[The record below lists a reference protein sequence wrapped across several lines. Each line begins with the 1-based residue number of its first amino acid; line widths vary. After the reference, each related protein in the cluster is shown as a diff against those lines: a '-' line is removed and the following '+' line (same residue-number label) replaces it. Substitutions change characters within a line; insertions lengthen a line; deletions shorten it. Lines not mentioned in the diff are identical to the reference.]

1 MRVGL
6 WRLVA
11 CAVVLATAVAG
22 AEPAEP
28 MPAPAVPDVKGT
40 DTTAER
46 AKLQAELL
54 ALLKRMS
61 ANPSPPMPSPVPPT
75 AVAPPKAKADPDAK
89 SLDPVRE
96 AMNLF
101 RDNDFE
107 LARQIFQRIDPTTLP
122 TKEDRVF
129 VRYMVACC
137 HRRQGRVAEA
147 EVIYREVANNRDD
160 EFLAG
165 YAQQQLSL
173 IGSERELQAQLEQ
186 LRSRAK
192 SK

>member
-11 CAVVLATAVAG
+11 CAAVLATAVGGSAQ
-22 AEPAEP
+22 P
-28 MPAPAVPDVKGT
+28 MPAPVPPDVKGT
-40 DTTAER
+40 DTAAER

-61 ANPSPPMPSPVPPT
+61 ANPSPPMPTPVPPT
-75 AVAPPKAKADPDAK
+75 AVAPPKTKADPDAK

-96 AMNLF
+96 AMSLF

-107 LARQIFQRIDPTTLP
+107 LARQIFQRIDPATLP

-137 HRRQGRVAEA
+137 HRRQGRVADA

-160 EFLAG
+160 EFMAA
-165 YAQQQLSL
+165 YATQQLSL
-173 IGSERELQAQLEQ
+173 ISSERELQAQLEQ